1 MSHSKASEKDVYSR
15 LALHLDDLPAGFPA
29 TESGVEL
36 RILKKLFSK
45 EEATLALGLRMK
57 PEPAAK
63 IAKRLQIEA
72 ATLEPV
78 LDKMSRKGL
87 IFRARKGDLTLYM
100 ATQFVVGIWEYHVN
114 DLSEELIRDV
124 NEYVP
129 VLLGKT
135 WAEMETKQLRV
146 IPIAESVPAEASI
159 MPYEEAATIIKSQ
172 SKIVVAPCI
181 CRTEQK
187 MMGAGCDSPMEACFI
202 FGVAA
207 YYYEENG
214 LGRSISQEEAMQ
226 LMQKGLDAG
235 LVLQPSN
242 SQKSINICM
251 CCGCC
256 CQILKNL
263 KKMPQPAMLIDS
275 NYYSKVDGTQ
285 CVACGDCVERC
296 PMDAITIEDTARVDL
311 DRCIGCG
318 VCVPVC
324 DYDALQLKQKD
335 EALRTIPPETMGKT
349 YMKMARERGKMA

>member
-1 MSHSKASEKDVYSR
+1 MSFSETNRGDVYSQ
-15 LALHLDDLPAGFPA
+15 LARHLDNLPAGFPA

-36 RILKKLFSK
+36 RILRRLFTSD
-45 EEATLALGLRMK
+45 EAMVALGLHMK
-57 PEPAAK
+57 PEPAVK
-63 IAKRLQIEA
+63 IAKRLQMEA
-72 ATLEPV
+72 EALEIM
-78 LDKMSRKGL
+78 LEDMSRKGL
-87 IFRARKGDLTLYM
+87 IFRARKGELALYM

-114 DLSEELIRDV
+114 DLNEELIKDV

-129 VLLGKT
+129 FLMEKT

-146 IPIAESVPAEASI
+146 IPIAESMPVEASV
-159 MPYEEAATIIKSQ
+159 MPYEEAATIIESQ

-181 CRTEQK
+181 CRKEQK
-187 MMGAGCDSPMEACFI
+187 MMGEGCDSPMEACFI
-202 FGVAA
+202 FGMAA

-214 LGRSISQEEAMQ
+214 LGRSISQEEAMG

-256 CQILKNL
+256 CQMLKNL
-263 KKMPQPAMLIDS
+263 KKMPHPATMIDS
-275 NYYSKVDGTQ
+275 NYFAVVADEN
-285 CVACGDCVERC
+285 CIACGDCAERC
-296 PMDAITIEDTARVDL
+296 HMDAIEIEDTAKVDL

-324 DYDALQLKQKD
+324 DYDALHLEKKD
-335 EALRTIPPETMGKT
+335 EASLIVPPETMVQT
-349 YMKMARERGKMA
+349 YMKMAQERGKL

>member
-1 MSHSKASEKDVYSR
+1 MSQHKASENDVYSQ
-15 LALHLDDLPAGFPA
+15 LAKHLDNLPAGFPA

-36 RILKKLFSK
+36 RILRKLFTP
-45 EEATLALGLRMK
+45 EEAQVALGLRMM
-57 PEPAAK
+57 PEPTAK
-63 IAKRLQIEA
+63 IAKRLQKDSVV
-72 ATLEPV
+72 LESM
-78 LDKMSRKGL
+78 LDEMSHKGL
-87 IFRARKGDLTLYM
+87 IFRARKGDVTLYM

-114 DLSEELIRDV
+114 DLDEDLIKDV

-129 VLLGKT
+129 FLMEKT

-146 IPIAESVPAEASI
+146 IPISESVPNEASI
-159 MPYEEAATIIKSQ
+159 MPYEEAGTIIKSQ

-187 MMGAGCDSPMEACFI
+187 MMGKGCDSPMEACFI

-214 LGRSISQEEAMQ
+214 LGRSVSQEEALQ

-251 CCGCC
+251 
-256 CQILKNL
+256 
-263 KKMPQPAMLIDS
+263 IDS
-275 NYYSKVDGTQ
+275 NYYSEVDGEQ

-296 PMDAITIEDTARVDL
+296 PMDAIEIEDTAKVDL

-318 VCVPVC
+318 VCIPVC
-324 DYDALQLKQKD
+324 DYDALHLNQKD
-335 EALRTIPPETMGKT
+335 EGLRTVPPETMVKT
-349 YMKMARERGKMA
+349 YMKMAQERGLV

>member
-1 MSHSKASEKDVYSR
+1 MGQFKTGENDIYSQ
-15 LALHLDDLPAGFPA
+15 LAQHLDNLPAGFPA

-36 RILKKLFSK
+36 RILRKLFT
-45 EEATLALGLRMK
+45 EDEAALALGLRMK
-57 PEPAAK
+57 PEPTAK
-63 IAKRLQIEA
+63 IAQRLQKDSVE
-72 ATLEPV
+72 LEPM
-78 LDKMSRKGL
+78 LDEMSRKGL
-87 IFRARKGDLTLYM
+87 IFRARSGELTLYM
-100 ATQFVVGIWEYHVN
+100 ATQFVVGIWEYHVK
-114 DLSEELIRDV
+114 DLDRELIEDV

-129 VLLGKT
+129 FLLEKT

-146 IPIAESVPAEASI
+146 IPIAESVPVEASI
-159 MPYEEAATIIKSQ
+159 MPYEAAAKIIESQ

-187 MMGAGCDSPMEACFI
+187 MMGKGCDAPMEACFI

-214 LGRSISQEEAMQ
+214 LGRSISHAEAMQ

-263 KKMPQPAMLIDS
+263 KKMPQPAAMINS
-275 NYYSKVDGTQ
+275 NYYSEVDSEQ

-296 PMDAITIEDTARVDL
+296 PMDAIEIVDTAKVDL

-318 VCVPVC
+318 VCVPAC
-324 DYDALQLKQKD
+324 DYDALHLKQKD
-335 EALRTIPPETMGKT
+335 EAARTIPPDTMVKT
-349 YMKMARERGKMA
+349 YKQMAHERGLF

>member
-1 MSHSKASEKDVYSR
+1 MSQNKVNEGDIYSQ
-15 LALHLDDLPAGFPA
+15 LARHLDNLPAGYPA

-36 RILKKLFSK
+36 RILKKLFTPD
-45 EEATLALGLRMK
+45 EATVALGLRMM
-57 PEPAAK
+57 PEPALK
-63 IAKRLQIEA
+63 IAKRLQAEVGV
-72 ATLEPV
+72 LEPM
-78 LDKMSRKGL
+78 LEKMSRKGL
-87 IFRARKGDLTLYM
+87 IFRSRKGDLTFYM

-114 DLSEELIRDV
+114 DLDEELIKDV

-129 VLLGKT
+129 YLMEKT

-159 MPYEEAATIIKSQ
+159 MPYEEAEMIIKSQ

-181 CRTEQK
+181 CRKEQK
-187 MMGAGCDSPMEACFI
+187 MMGEGCDSPMEACFV

-207 YYYEENG
+207 FYYEENG

-256 CQILKNL
+256 CQVLKNI
-263 KKMPQPAMLIDS
+263 KKMPQPATMIDS
-275 NYYSKVDGTQ
+275 NYYAEVDGEQ

-296 PMDAITIEDTARVDL
+296 HMDAIEIEDTAKVDL

-318 VCVPVC
+318 VCIPVC
-324 DYDALQLKQKD
+324 DYEALRLRQKD
-335 EALRTIPPETMGKT
+335 EASRYVPPETMVKT
-349 YMKMARERGKMA
+349 FMKMAQERGKL

>member
-1 MSHSKASEKDVYSR
+1 MSQHKASENDVYSQ
-15 LALHLDDLPAGFPA
+15 LAKHLDNLPAGFPA

-36 RILKKLFSK
+36 RILRKLFTP
-45 EEATLALGLRMK
+45 EEAQVALGLRMM
-57 PEPAAK
+57 PEPTAK
-63 IAKRLQIEA
+63 IAKRLQKDSVV
-72 ATLEPV
+72 LESM
-78 LDKMSRKGL
+78 LDEMSHKGL
-87 IFRARKGDLTLYM
+87 IFRARKGDVTLYM

-114 DLSEELIRDV
+114 DLDEELIKDV

-129 VLLGKT
+129 FLMEKT

-146 IPIAESVPAEASI
+146 IPISESVPNEASI
-159 MPYEEAATIIKSQ
+159 MPYEEAGTIIKSQ

-187 MMGAGCDSPMEACFI
+187 MMGEGCDSPMEACFI

-214 LGRSISQEEAMQ
+214 LGRSVSQEEALQ

-263 KKMPQPAMLIDS
+263 KKMPQPAAMIDS
-275 NYYSKVDGTQ
+275 NYYSEVDGEQ

-296 PMDAITIEDTARVDL
+296 PMDAIEIEDTAKVDL

-318 VCVPVC
+318 VCIPVC
-324 DYDALQLKQKD
+324 DYDALHLNQKD
-335 EALRTIPPETMGKT
+335 EGLRTVPPETMVKT
-349 YMKMARERGKMA
+349 YMKMAQERGLV

>member
-1 MSHSKASEKDVYSR
+1 MSFSDTDKGDVYSQ
-15 LALHLDDLPAGFPA
+15 LARHLDNLPAGFPA

-36 RILKKLFSK
+36 RILRRLFTP
-45 EEATLALGLRMK
+45 EEAAVALALRMM
-57 PEPAAK
+57 PEPTAK
-63 IAKRLQIEA
+63 IAKRLQTKA
-72 ATLEPV
+72 QDLEPM
-78 LDKMSRKGL
+78 LEKMSRKGL
-87 IFRARKGDLTLYM
+87 IFRSRKGDLTLFM
-100 ATQFVVGIWEYHVN
+100 AKQFVVGIWEYHVN
-114 DLSEELIRDV
+114 DLDQELIKDV

-129 VLLGKT
+129 FLMEKT

-159 MPYEEAATIIKSQ
+159 MPYEEAATIIQSQ

-187 MMGAGCDSPMEACFI
+187 MMGEGCDSPMEACFI

-207 YYYEENG
+207 FYYEENG
-214 LGRSISQEEAMQ
+214 LGRSISQEEALD

-256 CQILKNL
+256 CQVLKNI
-263 KKMPQPAMLIDS
+263 KKMPQPSKMIAS
-275 NYYSKVDGTQ
+275 NYYSEVDGEQ
-285 CVACGDCVERC
+285 CVACGDCLERC
-296 PMDAITIEDTARVDL
+296 PMDAIEVDEIARINL

-324 DYDALQLKQKD
+324 DYGALHLKQKD
-335 EALRTIPPETMGKT
+335 EASQTVPPETMVKT
-349 YMKMARERGKMA
+349 MMKMARERGKM

>member
-1 MSHSKASEKDVYSR
+1 MSQDKMNEGDVYSQ
-15 LALHLDDLPAGFPA
+15 LARHLDNLPAGFPA

-36 RILKKLFSK
+36 RILRKLFTP
-45 EEATLALGLRMK
+45 EEAMLALGLRMM
-57 PEPAAK
+57 PEPAVK
-63 IAKRLQIEA
+63 IAQRLQKDSIV
-72 ATLEPV
+72 LEPM
-78 LDKMSRKGL
+78 LESMSHKGL
-87 IFRARKGDLTLYM
+87 IFRARKGDVALYM

-114 DLSEELIRDV
+114 DLDEELIKDV

-129 VLLGKT
+129 FLMEKT
-135 WAEMETKQLRV
+135 WNEMETKQLRV
-146 IPIAESVPAEASI
+146 IPIAESVPNEASI
-159 MPYEEAATIIKSQ
+159 MPYEEAGTIIKSQ

-187 MMGAGCDSPMEACFI
+187 MMGEGCDSPMEACFI

-214 LGRSISQEEAMQ
+214 LGRSVSQEEALQ

-263 KKMPQPAMLIDS
+263 KNMPQPAAMIDS
-275 NYYSKVDGTQ
+275 NYYSEVDGEQ

-296 PMDAITIEDTARVDL
+296 PMDAIEIEDTAKVDL

-318 VCVPVC
+318 VCIPVC
-324 DYDALQLKQKD
+324 DYNALHLNQKD
-335 EALRTIPPETMGKT
+335 EGLRTVPPETMVKT
-349 YMKMARERGKMA
+349 YMKMAQERGKL

>member
-1 MSHSKASEKDVYSR
+1 MSFSKTDGKDVYSQ
-15 LALHLDDLPAGFPA
+15 LARHLDNLPAGFPA

-36 RILKKLFSK
+36 RILRKLFTP
-45 EEATLALGLRMK
+45 EEALVALGLRMK
-57 PEPAAK
+57 PEPAVK
-63 IAKRLQIEA
+63 IAQRLQKEVDIIEPM
-72 ATLEPV
+72 LEE
-78 LDKMSRKGL
+78 MSHKGL
-87 IFRARKGDLTLYM
+87 IFRARKDDLTFYM

-114 DLSEELIRDV
+114 DLDEELIKDV
-124 NEYVP
+124 NEYAP
-129 VLLGKT
+129 FLLEKT
-135 WAEMETKQLRV
+135 WSEMETKQLRV
-146 IPIAESVPAEASI
+146 IPVSESVPAEASI

-207 YYYEENG
+207 FYYEENG

-263 KKMPQPAMLIDS
+263 KKMPQPATMIDS
-275 NYYSKVDGTQ
+275 NYYSEVDGEQ

-296 PMDAITIEDTARVDL
+296 PMDAITVEETAKVDL

-324 DYDALQLKQKD
+324 DYDALHLKQKGED
-335 EALRTIPPETMGKT
+335 LRSVPPETMVET
-349 YMKMARERGKMA
+349 YMKMAQERGLL